1 MELLSEQAMRYVWE
15 GAIPLQ
21 IFLHES
27 EVTTLPPP
35 PPVMILGPRLGYL
48 PLLVPTIKPYFN
60 ETLPPG
66 VDSVWFDYKGLPLK
80 WNIPTGVLFDL
91 LCAEPER
98 PWNLTVHFRAPPG
111 DILIPCDGEDSV
123 KWSFINSLKEADQS
137 ELWQSLIKGNMDG
150 YARVSSRLK
159 IGPFGDDA
167 AKPTSGNES
176 TGTARSSRIPVRL
189 YLRVLGDDE
198 DDLEDVTAIDSWD
211 SVSYINR
218 PVEIHREEGH
228 YVTFKSAMRSLLPDL
243 FVDKGDEI
251 DALKDDVETTGIVE
265 STFSSEENKCL
276 DLEAMKPNS
285 PKKAYQI
292 NSSKSEIKNAIKTLR
307 RRWEGERYGFG
318 GEGRLQGDQREGRQE
333 SPEGNQGGGYGFGG
347 EGRLQGDQ
355 REGRQESPE
364 GNQGG
369 GLSVSQYLCY
379 SSVMVLI
386 P

>member
-1 MELLSEQAMRYVWE
+1 MSSLGLME
-15 GAIPLQ
+15 
-21 IFLHES
+21 
-27 EVTTLPPP
+27 
-35 PPVMILGPRLGYL
+35 
-48 PLLVPTIKPYFN
+48 IKEY
-60 ETLPPG
+60 
-66 VDSVWFDYKGLPLK
+66 S
-80 WNIPTGVLFDL
+80 TGVLFDL

-123 KWSFINSLKEADQS
+123 KWSFINSLKEAAYIINGNCKNIMNMSQADQS

-198 DDLEDVTAIDSWD
+198 DDLEDVTAIDS
-211 SVSYINR
+211 
-218 PVEIHREEGH
+218 H

-251 DALKDDVETTGIVE
+251 EALKDDVETIGIVE
-265 STFSSEENKCL
+265 SIFSPEESKCL

-292 NSSKSEIKNAIKTLR
+292 KTIRVQGIEVEWDLPFFWVFIKKRNKNAIKTLR

-318 GEGRLQGDQREGRQE
+318 GEGVFKAIREKGVRNLLKE
-333 SPEGNQGGGYGFGG
+333 IKEEG
-347 EGRLQGDQ
+347 
-355 REGRQESPE
+355 
-364 GNQGG
+364 
-369 GLSVSQYLCY
+369 YL
-379 SSVMVLI
+379 
-386 P
+386 

>member
-35 PPVMILGPRLGYL
+35 PPVMEYSNWGFLISYVRNL
-48 PLLVPTIKPYFN
+48 
-60 ETLPPG
+60 
-66 VDSVWFDYKGLPLK
+66 
-80 WNIPTGVLFDL
+80 
-91 LCAEPER
+91 R
-98 PWNLTVHFRAPPG
+98 PWNLTAAY
-111 DILIPCDGEDSV
+111 I
-123 KWSFINSLKEADQS
+123 INGNCKNIMNMSQADQS

-218 PVEIHREEGH
+218 PVEIHRE
-228 YVTFKSAMRSLLPDL
+228 
-243 FVDKGDEI
+243 
-251 DALKDDVETTGIVE
+251 
-265 STFSSEENKCL
+265 
-276 DLEAMKPNS
+276 
-285 PKKAYQI
+285 
-292 NSSKSEIKNAIKTLR
+292 
-307 RRWEGERYGFG
+307 
-318 GEGRLQGDQREGRQE
+318 
-333 SPEGNQGGGYGFGG
+333 
-347 EGRLQGDQ
+347 
-355 REGRQESPE
+355 
-364 GNQGG
+364 
-369 GLSVSQYLCY
+369 
-379 SSVMVLI
+379 
-386 P
+386 